1 MIDESL
7 LEKTIQQLSQTVARA
22 AIQEQITLARQST
35 VETTSGLQ
43 KRVLSV
49 GIRTAVSA
57 LGLTAIALFAL
68 AHSLATPILLL
79 LLLLLALR
87 FQRLHKDNK
96 ALFAPESMAKELRQE
111 TLKGNV
117 ADGVTSAS
125 SDSEFRNDSSAL
137 IHIRKIHYTHIFH
150 TAAIDERALV
160 ELSKSPTIAS
170 LVNNGVFYTYPQQ
183 VGGGGAVG
191 DSTGSINGGTT
202 YGKGQLTL
210 EPNESLFVNASKTSG
225 GGLAYIY
232 VIEYEFS

>member
-1 MIDESL
+1 MG
-7 LEKTIQQLSQTVARA
+7 
-22 AIQEQITLARQST
+22 
-35 VETTSGLQ
+35 TTSGLPQ
-43 KRVLSV
+43 RATSFGIRSLSALLGAGVIALSV
-49 GIRTAVSA
+49 LASDLGI
-57 LGLTAIALFAL
+57 
-68 AHSLATPILLL
+68 PILLL
-79 LLLLLALR
+79 LLVGATGMILR
-87 FQRLHKDNK
+87 RMN
-96 ALFAPESMAKELRQE
+96 SMAKELRQE

-117 ADGVTSAS
+117 ADATTAAN
-125 SDSEFRNDSSAL
+125 SDAEFRNDSSAI
-137 IHIRKIHYTHIFH
+137 IHIRKIHYTHIYH

-191 DSTGSINGGTT
+191 DSTGSVNGGTT